1 MFQAQLQ
8 RWTWRELAE
17 TSTPLLTKTAAYRNG
32 LAKRYVSIRVFIRL
46 LTRILQT
53 FKLDVF
59 YEKMAHYFVLGN
71 VPFTEI
77 EQDEFRDI
85 ISYGRPQLRSCLVG
99 ADQMKKKIYGIV
111 EDADTWLMDYISVS
125 VNFCVYSLT
134 LTLHY

>member
-1 MFQAQLQ
+1 
-8 RWTWRELAE
+8 
-17 TSTPLLTKTAAYRNG
+17 
-32 LAKRYVSIRVFIRL
+32 
-46 LTRILQT
+46 
-53 FKLDVF
+53 
-59 YEKMAHYFVLGN
+59 MAHYFVLGN

-85 ISYGRPQLRSCLVG
+85 ISYGRPQLRSRLVS

-125 VNFCVYSLT
+125 ANFCVYSLT